1 VAVDGI
7 EATVVVAG
15 GLLDCRRERRR
26 WGPDASVAT
35 GALMIH
41 PGPTMKKGHG
51 ELRRRVNG
59 PEIEHSAASRPIRQ
73 GPVPATVSDVPERSD
88 GGE

>member
-1 VAVDGI
+1 
-7 EATVVVAG
+7 
-15 GLLDCRRERRR
+15 
-26 WGPDASVAT
+26 
-35 GALMIH
+35 
-41 PGPTMKKGHG
+41 MKKGHG

-59 PEIEHSAASRPIRQ
+59 PEIEHSAVSRPIRQ